1 MEDFAPLYAEIKKDK
16 QIKKFCAY
24 GFLKDLQF
32 FEPYLLIYLI
42 ASGLNLFQIGLLY
55 SIRAAIVYIFEIPS
69 GIIAD
74 TYGKKKE
81 LMLCFTFYMIS
92 FVFYFIGSHFWVFSI
107 AMIFFGLGEAFRSGS
122 HKAMIL
128 SYLEQKD
135 WFMHKAF
142 VYGRTRSFS
151 LLGSSLSAFI
161 SIIFVLTLPDL
172 KWLFLLCIIPYMLD
186 FALIASYPN
195 SLDEQRET
203 ELTMKGFFSSGYTK
217 LKSIF
222 TNQSLEKVLLSSSLY
237 DSIFKTIKDYIQPI
251 MVSLILTA
259 TALGFT
265 HLNADDTVKVYLGII
280 YGIFYIFSSYASRNV
295 YRLNDL
301 APSYTLMSVF
311 FDIMGVA
318 SLVLF
323 VALKTKLTVVVIM
336 LFFVLYIL
344 KDARRPLF
352 LDVCADHMDKEER
365 ATAMSVDSMLVAL
378 FMVVFGPLFGFIA
391 DHFSIGTLFLVI
403 GIFILIANRFLAL
416 PATQSSE
423 HQASL

>member
-1 MEDFAPLYAEIKKDK
+1 MEDYAAVYAEIKKDR

-81 LMLCFTFYMIS
+81 LMICFTFYMVS
-92 FVFYFIGSHFWVFSI
+92 FVFYFIGGSFWVFSI
-107 AMIFFGLGEAFRSGS
+107 AMVFFGLGEAFRSGT

-135 WFMHKAF
+135 WFMHKGF

-151 LLGSSLSAFI
+151 LIGSSLSAFI
-161 SIIFVLTLPDL
+161 SIIFVLSLPDL

-203 ELTMKGFFSSGYTK
+203 ELTMKGFFSSGYAK

-222 TNQSLEKVLLSSSLY
+222 TNPSLEKVLLSSSLY

-251 MVSLILTA
+251 LVSLILTA

-265 HLNADDTVKVYLGII
+265 HLSADDTVKVYLGII

-295 YRLNDL
+295 YRLNKL
-301 APSYTLMSVF
+301 APSYTLMSLF

-318 SLVLF
+318 CLVLF
-323 VALKTKLTVVVIM
+323 LALKAKLTVAVII

-352 LDVCADHMDKEER
+352 LDVCADHMNKDER
-365 ATAMSVDSMLVAL
+365 ATAMSVDSMLAAL

-391 DHFSIGTLFLVI
+391 DHFSIGILFLFI
-403 GIFILIANRFLAL
+403 GILILISNRFLTL
-416 PATQSSE
+416 PATKSSE
-423 HQASL
+423 HPVSL